1 MRWRKKPPQLNT
13 IIKMKKILFLIAVLF
28 VAVSATAQLAT
39 LAIPAGQTYKTYST
53 THTITNTTAGYFLY
67 NAIQQ
72 VPTTQDYIVR
82 LDSVSGNHTN
92 VAVVLQGQK
101 FPESAWTTIA
111 TVNWKGT
118 TADTTILISNATAN
132 RYMNY
137 KVTFTGTGSGVT
149 SIKNQKFKLYFE

>member
-1 MRWRKKPPQLNT
+1 
-13 IIKMKKILFLIAVLF
+13 MKKFLFLIVMLF
-28 VAVSATAQLAT
+28 VTVALSAQLAT
-39 LAIPAGQTYKTYST
+39 LAIPAGQTYKIYST
-53 THTITNTTAGYFLY
+53 SHNITNTTAGYFLY

-118 TADTTILISNATAN
+118 TKDTTILIINATEN